1 MTLMTSIQPQD
12 WRDLENS
19 VAGILQECGMAVQQ
33 QVHLP
38 LPRGAVDIDVLA
50 EDTVDGI
57 THRIVCECK
66 NWRTNV
72 PQEKVHAFR
81 TIMQETGANRGYI
94 ISRTGFQAGA
104 HDAAQ
109 ATNIELVTYAQ
120 FQERYFQK
128 WFNARLWSIERA
140 IGNFNVYYEPLG
152 RPGYHFLR
160 NDEQRAA
167 YDAVWSKYCF
177 AGTMLM
183 HVSPYTRLVAANQ
196 PPVPLP
202 LDVRELE
209 RHGYAVPEDVKAATG
224 YRELLALLETYAREG
239 LQELRAVNPITAG
252 KAEGEFDEELDAP
265 MPPARR

>member
-1 MTLMTSIQPQD
+1 MTLMTSIEPQD

-94 ISRTGFQAGA
+94 ISRTGFHAGA

-109 ATNIELVTYAQ
+109 ATNIELVTYAH
-120 FQERYFQK
+120 FRSDISR
-128 WFNARLWSIERA
+128 NGSTHASGPSSAPSGISTSITNRSAGPAITSCGTTNSAR
-140 IGNFNVYYEPLG
+140 P
-152 RPGYHFLR
+152 
-160 NDEQRAA
+160 
-167 YDAVWSKYCF
+167 
-177 AGTMLM
+177 TMP
-183 HVSPYTRLVAANQ
+183 SGAN
-196 PPVPLP
+196 
-202 LDVRELE
+202 
-209 RHGYAVPEDVKAATG
+209 T
-224 YRELLALLETYAREG
+224 AL
-239 LQELRAVNPITAG
+239 
-252 KAEGEFDEELDAP
+252 
-265 MPPARR
+265 PARC